1 MSASQLPK
9 TVKRSDLGKVAST
22 LRDAGWTN
30 VAIGERFGTSEATV
44 RRALREVGYTPS
56 EEQLINRYED
66 SKRDFGVLED
76 LHIQCDDFI
85 VMADL
90 HLPITNYQLL
100 NQSLLDAKA
109 RGIDTCIIAG
119 DLLNMDA
126 LSRHEM
132 KQLEDGDVPGEIAAA
147 NKVMTAMLE
156 TFDRVILTR
165 GNHDERWARA
175 LQGTLLFTESM
186 RLLLHE
192 VPADIKKR
200 LLICESDHVYVHTSE
215 GKWLF
220 CHSRSYSRVS
230 GKVPADLAMIEMCNV
245 AAGHRHHF
253 GISHAPNGYQVI
265 ELGGFFDGDSTE
277 YLNYYKTNFP
287 KWQNGYVVFQ
297 DGKVAAMPP
306 LINPSGCGGECKCQ
320 STCCAA

>member
-1 MSASQLPK
+1 MSSQLPK

-30 VAIGERFGTSEATV
+30 VAIGDRFGTSEATV

-76 LHIQCDDFI
+76 LHIECDDFLVI
-85 VMADL
+85 ADL

-100 NQSLLDAKA
+100 NKAILDAKD
-109 RGIDTCIIAG
+109 RGVGTCIIAG

-132 KQLEDGDVPGEIAAA
+132 KQLEDGDLPGEIKAA
-147 NKVMTAMLE
+147 NKVMTALLE
-156 TFDRVILTR
+156 TFERVILTR

-175 LQGTLLFTESM
+175 LQGKLLFTESM
-186 RLLLHE
+186 RVLLHD
-192 VPADIKKR
+192 VPDDKKKR
-200 LLICESDHVYVHTSE
+200 LLICESDHVYVHTSQ

-220 CHSRSYSRVS
+220 CHTRSYSRVS
-230 GKVPADLAMIEMCNV
+230 GQVPSQIALLEMCNV
-245 AAGHRHHF
+245 GAGHRHHF

-277 YLNYYKTNFP
+277 YLNYYKGNFP
-287 KWQNGYVVFQ
+287 KWQNGYTIFQ
-297 DGKVAAMPP
+297 NGKVAAMPP
-306 LINPSGCGGECKCQ
+306 IIDPKMGCGGDCKCQ
-320 STCCAA
+320 STCSAA